1 MPEDGPCGA
10 LRVEESLGCAEQLA
24 RLLEAQTYTK
34 AWNVWHRK
42 ALSEIRPI
50 KTLFHHINSRLM
62 PQRVA
67 LTF

>member
-34 AWNVWHRK
+34 AWNVWDRK

-50 KTLFHHINSRLM
+50 
-62 PQRVA
+62 
-67 LTF
+67 